1 MRLLLFTLVLQATAE
16 LGETTLHQVVK
27 NCREMFNPTY
37 CVQEWLTKM
46 PETGKGN
53 LLQKVVKLS
62 LSKGVKRATKV
73 ISITC
78 LSFMGIK
85 FNSVGLTSPTQV
97 LGRKVQGYF
106 FEARTLG

>member
-1 MRLLLFTLVLQATAE
+1 MRLFLFTLALQASAQLDE
-16 LGETTLHQVVK
+16 ETYVK
-27 NCREMFNPTY
+27 NCKEMFNPTY

-78 LSFMGIK
+78 LSFMGLNLI
-85 FNSVGLTSPTQV
+85 P
-97 LGRKVQGYF
+97 
-106 FEARTLG
+106 